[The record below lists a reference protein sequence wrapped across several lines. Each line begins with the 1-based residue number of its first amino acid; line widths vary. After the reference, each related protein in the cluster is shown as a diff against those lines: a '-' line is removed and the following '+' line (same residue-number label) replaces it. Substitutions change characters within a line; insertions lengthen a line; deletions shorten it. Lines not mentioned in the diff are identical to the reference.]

1 MSTSIDYSKINF
13 FIING
18 FPRSGKDTFCE
29 FVDSNHSKPVFT
41 LSTVDWI
48 KKVAA
53 HCGWNG
59 EKDAKGRKL
68 LSDLKD
74 ILTEYDDLPF
84 KKICRD
90 IDVICDEFFNNFHY
104 TEEELTFFIMCREPQ
119 EIQKLKDHFDAKTIL
134 VTRNTI
140 QAAASNHADSNVMD
154 YQYDIIIENDSD
166 LAALEMSAKTFI
178 EKWII

>member
-1 MSTSIDYSKINF
+1 MEIDYSKIKI

-18 FPRSGKDTFCE
+18 YPRSGKDTFCE
-29 FVDSNHSKPVFT
+29 FIDKNYHKPTFT

-53 HCGWNG
+53 HCGWDG
-59 EKDAKGRKL
+59 EKDLRGRKL

-84 KKICRD
+84 KKICKD
-90 IDVICDEFFNNFHY
+90 IDVICHDFFDMGY
-104 TEEELTFFIMCREPQ
+104 EEEELTFFIMCREPK
-119 EIQKLKDHFDAKTIL
+119 EIQKLKEFFNAKTIL
-134 VTRNTI
+134 VDRP
-140 QAAASNHADSNVMD
+140 QCAEDSKSNHADMLVND
-154 YQYDIIIENDSD
+154 YEYDIIVKNETTLENLE
-166 LAALEMSAKTFI
+166 LAAKIFI